1 MMHRLLFE
9 QWSDFYSG
17 QPTQT
22 YGSRTSQLRI
32 TSSGNVYVSNALFNK
47 ITTSG
52 DGGAIYCSSTILFL
66 SESCSFINITA
77 SGQGGAIYLSI
88 TGESIL
94 SKVCGYGCSTT
105 SVDCHFDYIGVT
117 NDATKRNFLSFVSV
131 CHLIHTGSV
140 GINVNSKRGNIKY
153 SSLNSSQNEC
163 GRFPGFSCEQQ
174 SGDDCCIIEYCSV
187 TNCTSKSYSCIRLFT
202 SYTKKVRFCN
212 VLYNRHL
219 DISSSN
225 GVIHSDGV
233 VTIENSCFLGN
244 LANYQATGVS
254 GSIISNCTIDFNSSV
269 VSGMSITNTPKE
281 SFVVKISCFSTALC
295 EAFFDSYGLLT
306 VTPDSQSK
314 TNNKIMITYKCNHY
328 LWDANLF
335 VNLIILISFL
345 SS

>member
-1 MMHRLLFE
+1 MMCVYLFE

-52 DGGAIYCSSTILFL
+52 YGGAIYCSSVTILFL

-77 SGQGGAIYLSI
+77 SGQGGAIYLYI

-94 SKVCGYGCSTT
+94 SKVCGYGCST
-105 SVDCHFDYIGVT
+105 SGSDCHFDYIEVT
-117 NDATKRNFLSFVSV
+117 NNATKRNFLSYVSV

-163 GRFPGFSCEQQ
+163 GRFPGFSSEYQG
-174 SGDDCCIIEYCSV
+174 GDDCCIIEYCSV
-187 TNCTSKSYSCIRLFT
+187 TNCTSKFYGCIKLFT
-202 SYTKKVRFCN
+202 TYSKKVRFCN
-212 VLYNRHL
+212 ILYNRHL

-233 VTIENSCFLGN
+233 VTIENSCILGN
-244 LANYQATGVS
+244 IANYQASGVS
-254 GSIISNCTIDFNSSV
+254 GSTISNCTIDFNSSV
-269 VSGMSITNTPKE
+269 VSGVSITNTPKE

-295 EAFFDSYGLLT
+295 EAFYDSYKGIT
-306 VTPDSQSK
+306 DAPI
-314 TNNKIMITYKCNHY
+314 KIIIIMTCKCNSY
-328 LWDANLF
+328 LWDANF
-335 VNLIILISFL
+335 IANLIVLISFL